1 MSNGLTTRTCH
12 CLLHEIDQRSLAEV
26 HERVRKSRINR
37 NSSGRLY
44 SVRKAGHP
52 PSNSGIR
59 TARKSTAAASE
70 EPLPRHPDRAVRS
83 LERKEWVLFAAH
95 SLVLLSSLG
104 SIFFWYSA
112 LGPAGCS
119 INICLWFEI
128 MAGLG
133 NFTYLT
139 TSSEFSWLFWGL
151 TASLVCHVVLQ
162 QDPQGCMTLQ
172 KRKG

>member
-12 CLLHEIDQRSLAEV
+12 CLPHEIDQRSLAEV
-26 HERVRKSRINR
+26 HEGVRKNRINR

-52 PSNSGIR
+52 PSNSGIQ

-70 EPLPRHPDRAVRS
+70 QPLHRHQIERAV
-83 LERKEWVLFAAH
+83 LRKEGVLFAAH
-95 SLVLLSSLG
+95 SLVLLSFLG

-133 NFTYLT
+133 NFIYLT

-151 TASLVCHVVLQ
+151 TSSLVCHVVLQ
-162 QDPQGCMTLQ
+162 GPQGCMTLQ